1 MIWVDMTNLPHVL
14 LFRGFVRTH
23 KCLVTAR
30 RFHQLEA
37 LLAMNRIPATMVG
50 RHGGSGLEEKLLES
64 SRRVTGLSSLVAR
77 EAPTVAVS
85 KHSVELPR
93 VAFGLGIP
101 VLQIVDNEHAEH
113 QNRLFLSLCT
123 KVIAPKV
130 LEKGRLLEQG
140 ASSSRLVRFR
150 GVCEVAHLGSF
161 VPGPRPPGLPR
172 DYILVRPV
180 PLLAAYFR
188 ERDETQA
195 LIDGLKGEGH
205 EVVVIPRGDEG
216 YRNARVVRCTDGLNL
231 IYHAAALV
239 GGGGTMNREGALLG
253 TPTISFY
260 PQEPLGVDRFLMGK
274 GLLHHAEGTR
284 AIIELVREQAHEKE
298 RLRGKA
304 ERLRA
309 RLEDPIKVLE
319 REISSSGGPIS

>member
-1 MIWVDMTNLPHVL
+1 MIWVDITNLPHVL
-14 LFRGFVRTH
+14 LFRGFVKAH

-37 LLAMNRIPATMVG
+37 LLEMNHIHAAMVG
-50 RHGGSGLEEKLLES
+50 RHGGSGLAEKLLES
-64 SRRVTGLSSLVAR
+64 SRRVTELSSLVTRA
-77 EAPTVAVS
+77 AKVAVS

-130 LEKGRLLEQG
+130 LEKGKLLEQG
-140 ASSSRLVRFR
+140 ASPSRVVRFR
-150 GVCEVAHLGSF
+150 GVCEVAHLASF
-161 VPGPRPPGLPR
+161 VPGPRPPGLPEG
-172 DYILVRPV
+172 YILVRPV
-180 PLLAAYFR
+180 PRFAAYFR

-205 EVVVIPRGDEG
+205 EVVVIPRGDED

-231 IYHAAALV
+231 IYHAGALV
-239 GGGGTMNREGALLG
+239 GGGGTMNREAALLG

-284 AIIELVREQAHEKE
+284 EITELVRELAGEKE
-298 RLRGKA
+298 RLRVRAK
-304 ERLRA
+304 RLRTK
-309 RLEDPIKVLE
+309 LEDPIEVLE
-319 REISSSGGPIS
+319 REISSLGGRPS